1 MKKALFTI
9 AALLTI
15 AAATAQ
21 TLNVTQQGATY
32 QFPSEQTGVMS
43 FSGGQALTIMGRT
56 FTLSDMTSMYTDET
70 SVKDDEVNVVYDGTG
85 ALVYVAGNIAQ
96 YVDVTVSGAH
106 VTITQSEAVTND
118 LINDGTLK
126 EITYNLSGASTDG
139 SLTLAGS
146 AKCTVTLNGL
156 ELTNPNGAPINITN
170 GKRIDMSIKKGTT
183 NTLKDGTASSD
194 KGCLYCKG
202 HLELKGKGVLN
213 VYAYGSAAHGIKS
226 GDYMEMKNCTVNILA
241 ATKDGIS
248 CNQYFLME
256 SGELN
261 ISGVGDDGIQ
271 CDLDGEVSTGEVAA
285 TETVDAHEDED
296 SGNIY
301 LQGGTLTATITADA
315 AKGIN
320 AAGDIIVSD
329 GTVTITTSGGGVWD
343 TKKEKTKSSTCLGAD
358 GNITI
363 NGGTLSLTST
373 GAGGKGINADGTF
386 TLNGGTTTI
395 KTSGNALG
403 ASSSGTLTV
412 ITNSRTLDNYDS
424 DYKSSP
430 KGVKVDGAIV
440 INDGV
445 INVTTSGAGGEGI
458 ESKTSIT
465 FNGGY
470 TYVSSSDDG
479 INASYNTDTNGSG
492 DMTVNGGYIYC
503 ISSGNDA
510 MDSNGNFYIKGGFV
524 YAVGTGNPE
533 KSLDANTEQGKKL
546 YISGGT
552 LVAVGDLEGSAQI
565 SNGTCKYTSSW
576 TKNAWYALYNG
587 GTLAAIFKTPSTGS
601 TSGGGG
607 GPWGGGSSSLK
618 LIVYTSGTP
627 TMSSGVTV
635 SGGEAILNGNVNSG
649 GTVSG
654 GTNVTL
660 TNYTSSGG
668 GGGRW

>member
-1 MKKALFTI
+1 MKKTLFFAMLLASVTVFTACTSDDEADTENIANSDPGTII
-9 AALLTI
+9 AASGELSTFEVHI
-15 AAATAQ
+15 DRTTAEP
-21 TLNVTQQGATY
+21 TSTVKATY
-32 QFPSEQTGVMS
+32 PETGDDISQQS
-43 FSGGQALTIMGRT
+43 FATVVNI
-56 FTLSDMTSMYTDET
+56 DMANPTATTDNGVE
-70 SVKDDEVNVVYDGTG
+70 
-85 ALVYVAGNIAQ
+85 I
-96 YVDVTVSGAH
+96 TVSDGH
-106 VTITQSEAVTND
+106 VTANHGSTEGICYVVS
-118 LINDGTLK
+118 GT
-126 EITYNLSGASTDG
+126 TDNG
-139 SLTLAGS
+139 SLTIKGKTDYELN
-146 AKCTVTLNGL
+146 LNGTDI
-156 ELTNPNGAPINITN
+156 TNPTSTAVNLDSKLAAYIVLTGTN
-170 GKRIDMSIKKGTT
+170 KLTDGTT
-183 NTLKDGTASSD
+183 EDHKSAFYSKGKMLFSGTGTLEVYGNYNNGIHSKSYMVFD
-194 KGCLYCKG
+194 KGI
-202 HLELKGKGVLN
+202 N
-213 VYAYGSAAHGIKS
+213 VYVKAANHGIKTS
-226 GDYMEMKNCTVNILA
+226 NVT
-241 ATKDGIS
+241 
-248 CNQYFLME
+248 
-256 SGELN
+256 
-261 ISGVGDDGIQ
+261 DDN
-271 CDLDGEVSTGEVAA
+271 DMVT
-285 TETVDAHEDED
+285 T
-296 SGNIY
+296 Y
-301 LQGGTLTATITADA
+301 
-315 AKGIN
+315 
-320 AAGDIIVSD
+320 
-329 GTVTITTSGGGVWD
+329 GTV
-343 TKKEKTKSSTCLGAD
+343 
-358 GNITI
+358 TI

-654 GTNVTL
+654 GSNVTL
-660 TNYTSSGG
+660 NNYTSSGG
-668 GGGRW
+668 GGRW